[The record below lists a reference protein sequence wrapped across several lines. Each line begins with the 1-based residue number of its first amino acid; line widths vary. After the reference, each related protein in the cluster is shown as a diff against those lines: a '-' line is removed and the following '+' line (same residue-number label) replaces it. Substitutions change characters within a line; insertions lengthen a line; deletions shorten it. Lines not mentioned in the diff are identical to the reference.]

1 MSATTSQ
8 QLNEIH
14 SMLASGHRSIRMER
28 HTLVL
33 WGLAAAFLILT
44 VEYLFTP
51 EWFPVAW
58 QQIVAMNL
66 FISMVLL
73 AVGVCES
80 FLTRRLRRERD
91 ESISFVQ
98 HQLTKVWWLL
108 VALIVVI
115 NIGMSFFGGGSLFYG
130 ISIILVGV
138 ALYIHGLFSQQML
151 VWGGVMFIILGLFTL
166 SMLPTYLAQ
175 KSLAVS
181 VYGIGLPALA
191 LMMDRNDMAS
201 FNLRSLFISAG
212 WMAAVILPA
221 VLGYYLY
228 MNMNLNIVA
237 Q

>member
-1 MSATTSQ
+1 
-8 QLNEIH
+8 
-14 SMLASGHRSIRMER
+14 
-28 HTLVL
+28 
-33 WGLAAAFLILT
+33 
-44 VEYLFTP
+44 
-51 EWFPVAW
+51 
-58 QQIVAMNL
+58 
-66 FISMVLL
+66 
-73 AVGVCES
+73 
-80 FLTRRLRRERD
+80 
-91 ESISFVQ
+91 
-98 HQLTKVWWLL
+98 
-108 VALIVVI
+108 
-115 NIGMSFFGGGSLFYG
+115 
-130 ISIILVGV
+130 
-138 ALYIHGLFSQQML
+138 
-151 VWGGVMFIILGLFTL
+151 MFIILGLFTL